1 MASERSDFTFPGS
14 RASRAE
20 QGLTRWLTRYSVD
33 VLRVSLGSIFLA
45 FGALKFVPGLS
56 PAEPLVVETLE
67 ILTLGLVPE
76 GVGIIVVASLE
87 TTIGVLLVTGRWLRV
102 AMVLMVAALA
112 GILSPLV
119 LLPEVMFQSLPGSP
133 TLAGQYVL
141 KDIVLAAAA
150 LVIGARAFGA
160 RMVVAE
166 THRGR
171 ATEDPAS

>member
-1 MASERSDFTFPGS
+1 MTSATRLQRPGS
-14 RASRAE
+14 RASRVE
-20 QGLTRWLTRYSVD
+20 QRLARWLTRYSVD
-33 VLRVSLGSIFLA
+33 VLRVSLGATFLA
-45 FGALKFVPGLS
+45 FGALKFVPGQS
-56 PAEPLVVETLE
+56 PAEPLVVQTLE

-76 GVGIIVVASLE
+76 GVGIVVVASLE

-119 LLPEVMFQSLPGSP
+119 LLPEVMYQSLPGSP

-141 KDIVLAAAA
+141 KDIILAAAA

-160 RMVVAE
+160 RMVVEE

-171 ATEDPAS
+171 ATEDPVT

>member
-1 MASERSDFTFPGS
+1 MTSATRLQGPGS
-14 RASRAE
+14 RASRVE
-20 QGLTRWLTRYSVD
+20 QRLARWLTRYSVD
-33 VLRVSLGSIFLA
+33 VLRVSLGATFLA

-56 PAEPLVVETLE
+56 PAEPLVVQTLE

-76 GVGIIVVASLE
+76 GVGIVVVASLE

-119 LLPEVMFQSLPGSP
+119 LLPEVMYQSLPGSP

-141 KDIVLAAAA
+141 KDIILAAAA

-160 RMVVAE
+160 RMVVEE

-171 ATEDPAS
+171 ATEDPVT